1 MSVFM
6 GGPWVRL
13 QLEAMV
19 AFEAMVKFEA
29 MVTFEAMVVVFAVDV
44 NGRVAEVVDG
54 VRVAS
59 LQRSKKGD
67 SKRPKAVQAVPR
79 L

>member
-13 QLEAMV
+13 QFEAMV

-29 MVTFEAMVVVFAVDV
+29 MVTFEAMVVFAVDV